1 MHTHTAITHFPASL
15 FCLTTGLRAS
25 HSSLEEA
32 GEERFTMA
40 DCTGLEAIKSW
51 PQLESWIGVWS
62 LVWLEWVS
70 EWVTRSLSLAL
81 LRWQWETHTTNSYSS
96 AQLKPM
102 FVQGS
107 TTYHKDKS
115 EPSQRRYADK
125 TTILVGNEN
134 NILYW
139 LYTDLMTVT
148 ERPWLCEKLTTPQR
162 LNASKLQIVIQGLS
176 WSQCF
181 SEIDTLTQRQ
191 IRTVTDY
198 WLIKTTILAGKE
210 NDTITTESW
219 VRTGSDRFLARL

>member
-1 MHTHTAITHFPASL
+1 
-15 FCLTTGLRAS
+15 
-25 HSSLEEA
+25 
-32 GEERFTMA
+32 MA

-162 LNASKLQIVIQGLS
+162 L
-176 WSQCF
+176 
-181 SEIDTLTQRQ
+181 
-191 IRTVTDY
+191 
-198 WLIKTTILAGKE
+198 KTTNCHSRVKLKPMFFRDWHLNTKTDQNRHWLLADKNDNTGRKRKRHNYDWILSE
-210 NDTITTESW
+210 
-219 VRTGSDRFLARL
+219 DRFG